1 MDDRQGQPSV
11 GTQQRD
17 PQALDEGA
25 VAAHLALHG
34 LQMDRSEGALR
45 LSGGL
50 SNLNYLII
58 VDGRKTVL
66 RRPPMGELPV
76 GAHDMA
82 REHTILSRLSRV
94 WSPAPDSFF
103 LCSDPSVIGAPFQLL
118 EYRAGLVIQSDKLP
132 AEFDALE
139 SRREL
144 SHELVTTLAGL
155 HAVDAAAIG
164 LGGFGRPEGF
174 FERNVRGWLKRCA
187 ALEPEA
193 ALASGVERL
202 GAWLLSNQPRA
213 LEPTLLHSD
222 FKLDNCMLD
231 ETLKVKTVL
240 DWDMGTR
247 GDPMMDL
254 ATLTSYWTEPGD
266 PDCMHRL
273 GQMPTAN
280 PGFISRAQ
288 AVEAYAA
295 ATGRDV
301 SGFGAWRILSLLK
314 LGVVFMQLHRN
325 WVRGVAG
332 DSHYAG
338 FADLGGE
345 ILEFAAASN
354 GRPI

>member
-1 MDDRQGQPSV
+1 MGELQGEASSLAA
-11 GTQQRD
+11 GRD
-17 PQALDEGA
+17 PQALDIQA
-25 VAAHLALHG
+25 VAAQLAKHG
-34 LQMDRSEGALR
+34 LQMDLSQGAHR

-50 SNLNYLII
+50 SNLNYLVH
-58 VDGRKTVL
+58 VDGRKAVL

-82 REHTILSRLSRV
+82 REHTVLSRLSRV
-94 WSPAPDSFF
+94 WSPAPNSFF

-118 EYRAGLVIQSDKLP
+118 EYRTGLVIQGDTLP
-132 AEFDALE
+132 AALDAPQ

-144 SHELVTTLAGL
+144 SLELVATLAGL
-155 HAVDAAAIG
+155 HGVDAASIG
-164 LGGFGRPEGF
+164 LGEFGRPEGF
-174 FERNVRGWLKRCA
+174 FERNARGWLKRFA
-187 ALEPEA
+187 ALEPDA
-193 ALASGVERL
+193 ALASIVGRVGE
-202 GAWLLSNQPRA
+202 WLLANQPRT

-231 ETLKVKTVL
+231 ERLKVTTVL

-266 PDCMHRL
+266 PDCMQRL
-273 GQMPTAN
+273 RQMPTAH
-280 PGFISRAQ
+280 PGFLSRAQ
-288 AVEAYAA
+288 AVEAYATL
-295 ATGRDV
+295 TGRDV

-332 DSHYAG
+332 DSRYAG

-345 ILEFAAASN
+345 ILDFAAGSMA
-354 GRPI
+354 RPI

>member
-1 MDDRQGQPSV
+1 MDDRQGKASSRMP
-11 GTQQRD
+11 QRD
-17 PQALDEGA
+17 PQALDVRA
-25 VAAHLALHG
+25 VAAHLAQHG
-34 LQMDRSEGALR
+34 LQIDLSHGAHR

-50 SNLNYLII
+50 SNLNYLIH
-58 VDGRKTVL
+58 VDGRKAVL

-118 EYRAGLVIQSDKLP
+118 ECRTGLVLQGDKLP
-132 AEFDALE
+132 AALDTLE

-144 SHELVTTLAGL
+144 SRELVATLAGL
-155 HAVDAAAIG
+155 HSVDAAGIG
-164 LGGFGRPEGF
+164 LGDFGRPDGF

-187 ALEPEA
+187 ALEPDA
-193 ALASGVERL
+193 AIASTVERI
-202 GAWLLSNQPRA
+202 GDWLLSNQPGT

-231 ETLKVKTVL
+231 ETLKVSTVL

-247 GDPMMDL
+247 GDPLMDL

-266 PDCMHRL
+266 PDCMQRL
-273 GQMPTAN
+273 GQMPTAH
-280 PGFISRAQ
+280 PGFFTRMQ

-295 ATGRDV
+295 LTGRDV

-314 LGVVFMQLHRN
+314 LGVIFMQLHRN

-332 DSHYAG
+332 DSRYAG

-345 ILEFAAASN
+345 IVDFAAGSMA
-354 GRPI
+354 RPI